1 MRRTLLGL
9 AGLATVLVAMASASA
24 QQPIKIGLITPYFG
38 QFADTAS
45 PAGRPLDSSMLSD
58 MAQGAGSVSSTP
70 HFLISSQARKLP
82 ARRRASSPWVASCIV
97 NCIRR
102 AGGTDPV
109 VILNSC
115 MGLCERTGG
124 IVVF

>member
-24 QQPIKIGLITPYFG
+24 QQPIKIGLITPCFG

-45 PAGRPLDSSMLSD
+45 PAGTFLDSSRLSY
-58 MAQGAGSVSSTP
+58 MARGAGSVSSTR
-70 HFLISSQARKLP
+70 HFLISSQARKLTS
-82 ARRRASSPWVASCIV
+82 RRRASPWVASCIV

-109 VILNSC
+109 VILNTC

>member
-9 AGLATVLVAMASASA
+9 AGLATVLIAMASASA
-24 QQPIKIGLITPYFG
+24 QQPIKTGLITPYFG

-45 PAGRPLDSSMLSD
+45 PAGTSLDSSMLSY
-58 MAQGAGSVSSTP
+58 MAQGAGSASSTR
-70 HFLISSQARKLP
+70 HFLISSQARKLQ
-82 ARRRASSPWVASCIV
+82 ARRRASPWVASCIV

-109 VILNSC
+109 AILNSC